1 MYSEI
6 QNKVIDQLDRATDI
20 RSIEDF
26 TKQRDAN
33 SPEETVV
40 EITTFDGDEFYFRYN
55 VWPDGETELHRFKLE
70 ESKLIQYDERFSMFR
85 DKEKTSGD
93 EPFDVVVKNEIEKEN
108 KTMAKCDFQKIA
120 QEVNEELFKQWV
132 EDNADDLVEY
142 AEDSFREAYAAYIE
156 DNNGDYE
163 TMAHEAIDNIID
175 NLWMSDYSTDLDDD
189 PEEVISAV
197 IM

>member
-6 QNKVIDQLDRATDI
+6 QNKVINQLDRATNI

-40 EITTFDGDEFYFRYN
+40 EITTFDGDEYYFRYN

-85 DKEKTSGD
+85 DKEEKHGD
-93 EPFDVVVKNEIEKEN
+93 ESFDVVMKNEIEKEK

-120 QEVNEELFKQWV
+120 QEVNEELFESWV
-132 EDNADDLVEY
+132 EDNADELTEY
-142 AEDSFREAYAAYIE
+142 AEDAFREAYRAYIE
-156 DNNGDYE
+156 DNTSDFE
-163 TMAHEAIDNIID
+163 TMAHEAIDNIVD
-175 NLWMSDYSTDLDDD
+175 NLWMSDYSVELTSD
-189 PEEVISAV
+189 PEDVVANI